1 MRKKRNDPKWVDDPG
16 VAERAIVL
24 QVLRDDHHERWTRM
38 ELKREIYDIKGRTIN
53 RALKRLQEEGVVDL
67 DEEYVW
73 PTRCAQ
79 YLDELGM
86 VSI

>member
-1 MRKKRNDPKWVDDPG
+1 MPQERNESLHKSEE
-16 VAERAIVL
+16 VAQRAVVL
-24 QVLRDDHHERWTRM
+24 QVLRNDHHERWTRK
-38 ELKREIYDIKGRTIN
+38 ELKREIFDIKGRAIN
-53 RALKRLQEEGVVDL
+53 KALRCLQEEGVVDL

-79 YLDELGM
+79 YLDVLGM